1 MDRLNA
7 VLSNIEGLAEE
18 IDLMIGKN
26 CVKEVL
32 ENIGMILSFIQMSVN
47 IPVVESEIPSGFWT
61 IELEVV
67 TQLLKIKKNAIK
79 IQVKMQAISLN
90 PSRVN
95 WLIAVVT
102 ISKICFYRR
111 SKYIYIYFSIL
122 ADETTDCSNEK

>member
-47 IPVVESEIPSGFWT
+47 IPVVESEIPSGF
-61 IELEVV
+61 
-67 TQLLKIKKNAIK
+67 
-79 IQVKMQAISLN
+79 
-90 PSRVN
+90 
-95 WLIAVVT
+95 
-102 ISKICFYRR
+102 
-111 SKYIYIYFSIL
+111 
-122 ADETTDCSNEK
+122 